1 MNVPSL
7 KTRGELL
14 NCEIFDTMVEAKV
27 IIEKQC
33 LYLQY
38 HSAPG
43 CRPPVP
49 GSRVVDISFKMAQ
62 ILL

>member
-1 MNVPSL
+1 
-7 KTRGELL
+7 
-14 NCEIFDTMVEAKV
+14 MVEAKV